1 MNKVFLRIIKKNKFI
16 TMLSIVM
23 GILASIAITNA
34 SRSIEILFNVIDE
47 KSGIVDNPIPITINN
62 TLYVLGLYLIG
73 IILLY
78 ISMVVASKYVYRVSN
93 DLRTEIANKIINE
106 PYSNFDHK
114 NSGNYISWFTN
125 DVNQLV
131 KLSFEGLL
139 DMVQHFGIIV
149 SSFYFLTSLN
159 VYFGFIALGFLL
171 LTIIIPQL
179 FNPLL
184 LRAQKK
190 LTLEDEKF
198 TEDIREVVGGF
209 NLFYT
214 SNKIAK
220 FKELLSISSRKRED
234 VNYSYNKTLA
244 LTHNINTF
252 VSLIAQVGLTITT
265 VFFVVKGQASIGAP
279 FAVASL
285 AGLMFG
291 SVGAMINKVMSF
303 RSAKAIYEKFDF
315 EEPKNHSKDL
325 GELEQISMKHVSF
338 KYNERMI
345 LSDFT
350 MDFDPSKKYAIIGAS
365 GSGKSTII
373 KLLLGVLSPTEG
385 VVNLNNHNIKE
396 VNYRDYYEQISYID
410 QNIYLFKGT
419 IRDNI
424 TLWKD
429 VDDEKLNLAIEK
441 SNLTEF
447 IQMQENGLDTVL
459 TESGKNISGGE
470 KQRIALARAFINQPK
485 LLLVDETTSQLDA
498 KNAMEIEKMMLEQND
513 FGVIMV
519 SHHFNEEVLNDFD
532 EVIDLSNIR

>member
-1 MNKVFLRIIKKNKFI
+1 
-16 TMLSIVM
+16 
-23 GILASIAITNA
+23 
-34 SRSIEILFNVIDE
+34 
-47 KSGIVDNPIPITINN
+47 
-62 TLYVLGLYLIG
+62 
-73 IILLY
+73 
-78 ISMVVASKYVYRVSN
+78 
-93 DLRTEIANKIINE
+93 
-106 PYSNFDHK
+106 
-114 NSGNYISWFTN
+114 
-125 DVNQLV
+125 
-131 KLSFEGLL
+131 
-139 DMVQHFGIIV
+139 
-149 SSFYFLTSLN
+149 
-159 VYFGFIALGFLL
+159 
-171 LTIIIPQL
+171 
-179 FNPLL
+179 
-184 LRAQKK
+184 
-190 LTLEDEKF
+190 
-198 TEDIREVVGGF
+198 
-209 NLFYT
+209 
-214 SNKIAK
+214 
-220 FKELLSISSRKRED
+220 
-234 VNYSYNKTLA
+234 
-244 LTHNINTF
+244 
-252 VSLIAQVGLTITT
+252 
-265 VFFVVKGQASIGAP
+265 
-279 FAVASL
+279 
-285 AGLMFG
+285 
-291 SVGAMINKVMSF
+291 MSF
-303 RSAKAIYEKFDF
+303 RSAKAIYEKLDF
-315 EEPKNHSKDL
+315 EEPENHSKDL

-350 MDFDPSKKYAIIGAS
+350 KDFDPSKKYAIIGES

-385 VVNLNNHNIKE
+385 VVNLNNNNIQE
-396 VNYRDYYEQISYID
+396 INYRDYYEQISYID

-429 VDDEKLNLAIEK
+429 VDDEKINLAIEK